1 MNGPVP
7 PPVTDDRELV
17 ASARSGDLPAFN
29 ALVGR
34 WERRIYNYLLRATGN
49 REDALDLCQNVF
61 LKAYRGLS
69 GLSDPARFPSWLF
82 RIAHNELVSARRKK
96 RPTAIGDALDRK
108 VDLASL
114 PRSRMGDFGLAKAEL
129 AYLVEQA
136 VGSLPRKQREVV
148 QLKLAH
154 GFKFDEIAEIVGC
167 PVSTA
172 KSRLYAALRALREL
186 LEPVG
191 A

>member
-7 PPVTDDRELV
+7 SPDFADRELV
-17 ASARSGDLPAFN
+17 VSARCGDLPAFN
-29 ALVGR
+29 ALVSR
-34 WERRIYNYLLRATGN
+34 WERRIYNYLLRSTGN
-49 REDALDLCQNVF
+49 REDALDLCQDVF
-61 LKAYRGLS
+61 LKAYRGVS
-69 GLSDPARFPSWLF
+69 GLSDPAKFSSWLF

-96 RPTAIGDALDRK
+96 KPTSVGDELDRT
-108 VDLASL
+108 VDSASL
-114 PRSRMGDFGLAKAEL
+114 LRSRLGDFGLAKAEL

-136 VGSLPRKQREVV
+136 VGSLPPKQREVV
-148 QLKLAH
+148 VLKVTH

-172 KSRLYAALRALREL
+172 KSRMYAALRALREL
-186 LEPVG
+186 LEPVS